1 MTFSADT
8 LKDTIESAW
17 SLTGLLSKTGAD
29 NMKEVVQFFAYPQ
42 IPGNEVTKAVTVQKI
57 QSETNENVIE
67 HPTFNEVQDIY
78 EITVYYRT
86 LDVQLISRDESY
98 SNLEDMGDEVVRIL
112 KTQFNPATGIG
123 VYFQASRNWTRE
135 DEFDT
140 AQPDLRRRLRFIL
153 TTIESEDD
161 SVFTG
166 VNGLLIYDRSQGT
179 GNQPVSN
186 YTYTEVNDVKSDG
199 GFNLIKRLTRGGN
212 SIANRA
218 TGLYNG
224 SFEFETM
231 VKEADIEGSTTNFI
245 EEIDRLL
252 PNGELPEVFL
262 IKETQNRQGNTFRH
276 TTRMQIVDKACL
288 YEREDL
294 ARFRLRGEVIA
305 PPVMVVV

>member
-57 QSETNENVIE
+57 QSETNENVVE

-123 VYFQASRNWTRE
+123 VYFQASRNWSRE

-186 YTYTEVNDVKSDG
+186 YTYTEVNDVTQNG
-199 GFNLIKRLTRGGN
+199 GFNLIKRL
-212 SIANRA
+212 
-218 TGLYNG
+218 
-224 SFEFETM
+224 
-231 VKEADIEGSTTNFI
+231 STKIFS
-245 EEIDRLL
+245 LKHL
-252 PNGELPEVFL
+252 
-262 IKETQNRQGNTFRH
+262 
-276 TTRMQIVDKACL
+276 
-288 YEREDL
+288 
-294 ARFRLRGEVIA
+294 RFCF
-305 PPVMVVV
+305 

>member
-57 QSETNENVIE
+57 QSETNENVVE

-123 VYFQASRNWTRE
+123 VYFQASRNWSRE

-186 YTYTEVNDVKSDG
+186 YTYTEVNDVTQNG

-262 IKETQNRQGNTFRH
+262 IKETQNKQGDTFRH
-276 TTRMQIVDKACL
+276 TTRMQIVDKSCL

-294 ARFRLRGEVIA
+294 ARFKLRGEVIA